1 MWWYISFGIVFSIYA
16 LDLLFLFI
24 ASIFAAIVEH
34 FAPPLSTAACR
45 AAKRNAR
52 GTSAQ
57 QQQKQQQAA
66 AMQKAKALEGNKNP
80 DLDIVVDTR
89 ATIQV
94 SDTRVTRRRRPEQQ
108 GVRAQNNRAGWSCRA
123 RHSLCA
129 PASL

>member
-1 MWWYISFGIVFSIYA
+1 MWWYIAFGIVFSIYA

-24 ASIFAAIVEH
+24 ASIFATIVEH

-45 AAKRNAR
+45 AAKHNAR
-52 GTSAQ
+52 STSAQ

-66 AMQKAKALEGNKNP
+66 AMQKAKALEANKNP

-94 SDTRVTRRRRPEQQ
+94 
-108 GVRAQNNRAGWSCRA
+108 
-123 RHSLCA
+123 RHG
-129 PASL
+129 